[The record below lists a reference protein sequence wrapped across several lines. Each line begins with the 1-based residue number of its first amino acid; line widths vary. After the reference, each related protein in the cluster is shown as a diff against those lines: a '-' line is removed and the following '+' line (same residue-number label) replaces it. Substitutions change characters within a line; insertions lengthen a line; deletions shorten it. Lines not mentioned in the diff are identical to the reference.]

1 MRNIFLFIRRY
12 FNFLLFLFLQ
22 ILSIYYIVSYGKYH
36 EAAYGEMANQ
46 FTGKINKR
54 YSNIQYY
61 FNLKQTN
68 DSLVKANENLY
79 NLLRE
84 DYGLPDST
92 DVEKI
97 RSIMTDSS
105 IANNRYHFIAGRIV
119 ANAVNTP
126 NNFMVLEGGEK
137 KGFAKGMGVV
147 DIRGGV
153 AGIITETSK
162 DFSVVMSLLHKDSRI
177 SGKILKTGETGTVT
191 WDGTEPNVLYM
202 NGISQ
207 SVKVAKGDSIV
218 TSGFS
223 TTFPKGLLI
232 GTIDGAFVVENTNFI
247 RIKIKTHTNFY
258 NIQYGYVLQDRDA
271 AVINKMLQDA
281 YKQMQ

>member
-22 ILSIYYIVSYGKYH
+22 ILSIYFIVSYGKFH
-36 EAAYGEMANQ
+36 EAVYSETANQ

-61 FNLKQTN
+61 FNLKHTN
-68 DSLVKANENLY
+68 DSLIKANEMLLNQ
-79 NLLRE
+79 LRE
-84 DYGLPDST
+84 DYGVPDST
-92 DVEKI
+92 EFEKI
-97 RSIMTDSS
+97 QSIMTDS
-105 IANNRYHFIAGRIV
+105 AVAANRYHFLSGRII

-126 NNFMVLEGGEK
+126 NNFMVMEGGSEI
-137 KGFAKGMGVV
+137 GLEKGMGV
-147 DIRGGV
+147 IEARGGV

-162 DFSVVMSLLHKDSRI
+162 DYSVVMSLLHKDSRI

-191 WDGTEPNVLYM
+191 WDGKEPNILYM
-202 NGISQ
+202 SGISK
-207 SVKVAKGDSIV
+207 SVKVAKGDSII

-232 GTIDGAFVVENTNFI
+232 GTIEGAYNVENTNFI
-247 RIKIKTHTNFY
+247 KIKIKTHTNFY
-258 NIQYGYVLQDRDA
+258 NIQYGYVLLNKDA
-271 AVINKMLQDA
+271 AVINQMLKDA